1 MSTRDLSPL
10 LNNPADLQN
19 ALQQA
24 QTNLQ
29 DAIRTAYGDL
39 SNVEK
44 SSKKDLSDS
53 KQVSDNILKIV
64 ESEAE
69 DITEKTNLAK
79 RQSEINQWTYN
90 NKRETLF
97 VYQML
102 LIAITLTIIFTYL
115 WAKSIMGNGLYFMLF
130 ILVWLIFSF
139 IVVNRS
145 QYTDKSRDKR
155 YWNRRLFREEA
166 GAKIPTP
173 SCAGISDAVSDA
185 SESINEIY
193 SKLSK

>member
-1 MSTRDLSPL
+1 MPTRDLSAL

-39 SNVEK
+39 NNVENSTK
-44 SSKKDLSDS
+44 RDLSDG
-53 KQVSDNILKIV
+53 KKVSDNILKIV
-64 ESEAE
+64 ESEAN
-69 DITEKTNLAK
+69 DITETTNLAK
-79 RQSEINQWTYN
+79 RQSEINQWTYS

-102 LIAITLTIIFTYL
+102 LISITLTTIFTYL
-115 WAKSIMGNGLYFMLF
+115 WANSIMGGGLYFMLF
-130 ILVWLIFSF
+130 LIIWLVFSF
-139 IVVNRS
+139 IVLNRA
-145 QYTDKSRDKR
+145 QYTDKTRDKKF
-155 YWNRRLFREEA
+155 WNRRLFREEA

-173 SCAGISDAVSDA
+173 SCAGISDSISDA
-185 SESINEIY
+185 SESINELY